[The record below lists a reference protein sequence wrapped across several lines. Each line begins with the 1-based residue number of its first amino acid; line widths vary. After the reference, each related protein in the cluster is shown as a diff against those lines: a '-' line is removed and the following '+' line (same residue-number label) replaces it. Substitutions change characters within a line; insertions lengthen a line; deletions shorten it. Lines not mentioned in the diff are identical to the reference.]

1 MIIVGV
7 RADPEPDHVISFTHR
22 ERPIGQTHPR
32 RKDRTRGVHL
42 LESKARVKRILPKQP
57 IG

>member
-7 RADPEPDHVISFTHR
+7 RADPEPDHLVSFPHR
-22 ERPIGQTHPR
+22 ERPIGQTYAR
-32 RKDRTRGVHL
+32 RKDRTRGVDP
-42 LESKARVKRILPKQP
+42 LESKTRVKRILSKQL